1 MKPLKELLK
10 DGDPIAHEPGLDEM
24 DARAMRRAVIAA
36 ADQTSAGG
44 FTWRYAA
51 AMTVMAAVLI
61 GVISTVA
68 RREPP
73 VADGSQTLAEF
84 PPVEMQFS
92 TPGGTRVIWV
102 FDQSGAE

>member
-1 MKPLKELLK
+1 MNSLQELLE
-10 DGDPIAHEPGLDEM
+10 DGDPLVEEPMLDEAE
-24 DARAMRRAVIAA
+24 ARVMRRTVVAA
-36 ADQTSAGG
+36 AEEAGG
-44 FTWRYAA
+44 RRLVWRYAA
-51 AMTVMAAVLI
+51 AMAVMAAVLI
-61 GVISTVA
+61 GAISTVA

-73 VADGSQTLAEF
+73 VADGSQTLAEL

>member
-1 MKPLKELLK
+1 MKPLQELLK
-10 DGDPIAHEPGLDEM
+10 DGDPLAHEPGLDQM

-36 ADQTSAGG
+36 ADAASADR

-51 AMTVMAAVLI
+51 AMTVMAAVMLA
-61 GVISTVA
+61 VIATVA
-68 RREPP
+68 QRERAQ
-73 VADGSQTLAEF
+73 VDGSQTLAEF